1 MCAMELAI
9 DHDTA
14 VSLPDM
20 ASGTHETESE
30 NAEWV
35 RGWIGSSVGSLHRVV
50 RHLASG
56 GMGHVFLV
64 EHIHLGAYAA
74 VKLPQQGSQI
84 ARSVLHHEAALLS
97 QLQHPN
103 IVSVLD
109 FGRLWDGLE
118 YLLMEYV
125 SGLELDAWLDSC
137 GNMAPARAI
146 GILEQVASAV
156 DYLHAHGIVHCD
168 IKPANIMFDPRAHD
182 FVKLID
188 FGIACEK
195 HMQAERRGLVGTPAY
210 MAPEQARG
218 ELCGPAVDIYGVA
231 ALALEILTG
240 RPPYDYETPQAALT
254 AILSEPPELPS
265 ARGLVVRGLDA
276 VFKKGLHSDPQQ
288 RFATATEF
296 VQALEA
302 VFNVAA
308 ARKTAV
314 PSVATETGDDAPR
327 RGEPRRMARATT
339 VRSRSHWARHGSFA
353 WSAARGIAGAACA
366 AVAAL
371 VPSP

>member
-20 ASGTHETESE
+20 ASGTHESEGTEWLRS
-30 NAEWV
+30 
-35 RGWIGSSVGSLHRVV
+35 WIGSSVGSLHRVV

-84 ARSVLHHEAALLS
+84 ARNVLGHEAALLS

-109 FGRLWDGLE
+109 FGHLWDGLE

-137 GNMAPARAI
+137 GNMPPARAI

-218 ELCGPAVDIYGVA
+218 DLCGAAVDVYGVA

-254 AILSEPPELPS
+254 AILSEPPALPS
-265 ARGLVVRGLDA
+265 SRGLVIRGLDA

-288 RFATATEF
+288 RFATASEF
-296 VQALEA
+296 VQALQA
-302 VFNVAA
+302 VLNAQA
-308 ARKTAV
+308 ARKTATAS
-314 PSVATETGDDAPR
+314 SVAAEPGDVAPPK
-327 RGEPRRMARATT
+327 GEPRRLARATT

-353 WSAARGIAGAACA
+353 WSAARDLAGAACA
-366 AVAAL
+366 AVAAF
-371 VPSP
+371 VP